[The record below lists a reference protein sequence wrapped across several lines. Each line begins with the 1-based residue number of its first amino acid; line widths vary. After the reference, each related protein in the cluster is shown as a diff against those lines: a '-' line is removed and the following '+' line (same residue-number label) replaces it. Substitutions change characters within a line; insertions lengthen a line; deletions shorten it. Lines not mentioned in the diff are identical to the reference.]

1 MFVFTLH
8 KNGLKKAAVAVG
20 CTVLLAAAA
29 MAAGGGLHRGA
40 AAAAAKPGRV
50 TIEGTDDMVTWLTS
64 LGGGGRHRQRQGR
77 AGEGAQKMGRQLFR
91 LQRGAARRRL

>member
-29 MAAGGGLHRGA
+29 CTAA
-40 AAAAAKPGRV
+40 P
-50 TIEGTDDMVTWLTS
+50 
-64 LGGGGRHRQRQGR
+64 RQRRQSR
-77 AGEGAQKMGRQLFR
+77 AG
-91 LQRGAARRRL
+91 